1 MLRVA
6 MAIKEPVDPAQKRG
20 PDLRARHDQIV
31 HAANDYFSHFGY
43 GKTTMNDL
51 AKAIGFSKA
60 YIYKFF
66 DSKQSIGEAICTE
79 CLLKISIAAE
89 ESANAAGSAMEKLRN
104 YFRVLIEKNV
114 ALFFV
119 DRQLYEIA
127 TYSTTERWESSL
139 AHSLR
144 VETFLRGIID
154 EGRATGEFERKTP
167 ADEVTRSIMQA
178 MQSFLNP
185 SMLQHNLDSVPDGSN
200 EVIGLILRSL
210 SP

>member
-1 MLRVA
+1 
-6 MAIKEPVDPAQKRG
+6 MATKEPLGPVQKRNTDA
-20 PDLRARHDQIV
+20 PTLHDQIV

-66 DSKQSIGEAICTE
+66 DSKQSIGEAICAE
-79 CLLKISIAAE
+79 CLLKISISAE
-89 ESANAAGSAMEKLRN
+89 EAANAAGSGMEKLRS

-114 ALFFV
+114 ELFFV

-127 TYSTTERWESSL
+127 TYSTTERWVSSL
-139 AHSLR
+139 AHTAR
-144 VETFLRGIID
+144 VEAFVQKIIED
-154 EGRATGEFERKTP
+154 GRAAGEFERKTP
-167 ADEVTRSIMQA
+167 VDEVTRSIMQA

-185 SMLQHNLDSVPDGSN
+185 SMLQHNLDAVPDGSN
-200 EVIGLILRSL
+200 EVISLILRSL
-210 SP
+210 SM